1 METKNTNKNKYKATT
16 QQLTDLKNK
25 KQKKQQHKTTIKKTL
40 RNSQGDKTVGRD
52 KEKKKSW

>member
-1 METKNTNKNKYKATT
+1 METKKANKNKYKATT

-25 KQKKQQHKTTIKKTL
+25 KQKQQQHKTIKKSL
-40 RNSQGDKTVGRD
+40 RNSQGDKTVGKD